1 MFNDPNLLIIAIVAV
16 TLGAALQS
24 LAGFGIGVIAAPILV
39 MIDPA
44 FIPAPILMMGLVLSL
59 LNTIHYRQQLKFGNI
74 GVALLGRITGSL
86 LAVMLLLLL
95 PPVFFTLCFALF
107 IMLCV
112 FLSYSHFHIKYSP
125 RNLLI
130 GGFFS
135 GLAGTTT
142 SVGGPPIAMVYQN
155 SELNSTR
162 AELGLFFLIATLI
175 SLTLLLISGNF
186 SYYQL
191 QLTLPLLPAI
201 FLGFGISLW
210 LGKRFKPHYLK
221 PAIALLSLTSSAIIV
236 MQLVNDL

>member
-1 MFNDPNLLIIAIVAV
+1 MFNDPNLLILALVAV

-44 FIPAPILMMGLVLSL
+44 FISAPILMMGLVLSL
-59 LNTIHYRQQLKFGNI
+59 LNSIHYRQQLKFGNI
-74 GVALLGRITGSL
+74 GVALFGRFAGSL
-86 LAVMLLLLL
+86 LAVVLLLLL
-95 PPVFFTLCFALF
+95 PPIFFTLCFAVF

-112 FLSYSHFHIKYSP
+112 LLSYSHFHIKYSP
-125 RNLLI
+125 RNLFI

-155 SELNSTR
+155 SDLNSTR

-186 SYYQL
+186 SYHQL

-201 FLGFGISLW
+201 FLGFAISLW
-210 LGKRFKPHYLK
+210 LGKRFKPNYLK
-221 PAIALLSLTSSAIIV
+221 PAIAILSLTSSAIIV
-236 MQLVNDL
+236 LQLVNDL